1 MEMKQ
6 KVAIVGGGTAA
17 LFLASFLNNEKF
29 DITIYEANKSLGRK
43 FLVAGDGGFNLTHSE
58 PVSEMIKRYAP
69 GEFLQNALTF
79 FTNNDFISWLE
90 SIGINTFVG
99 SSGRVF
105 PTKGIK
111 PIEVLSAIEKKLK
124 SNKVKFEFGHRFT
137 GWSDKNELIFDES
150 DDENKT
156 VLADINVFALGGG
169 SWKVTG
175 ANDAWLKTFSKKG
188 IDVLPFVAANCA
200 FDVSFPEVFVKRNE
214 GKALKNIV
222 ISCDGTSQKGEVV
235 VTEFGLEGNAI
246 YALSP
251 QIQKQLTN
259 GRDAVIE
266 IDLKKQLKEDDVL
279 KKLTNSGLNTT
290 GVLKKILKLST
301 VQIDMLKFMLTKEEF
316 TDHKALAKKIK
327 KFPLTVTATAP
338 IDEAIST
345 TGGIALRSLNS
356 RFELKERSNNYC
368 IGEMVDWNAPTGGYL
383 IQACASMGV
392 YLSKIL
398 NDK

>member
-1 MEMKQ
+1 MKQ

-29 DITIYEANKSLGRK
+29 EITIYEANKSLGRK

-58 PVSEMIKRYAP
+58 PVSEMIKRYTP
-69 GEFLQNALTF
+69 SDFFQNSLTS
-79 FTNNDFISWLE
+79 FTNSDLTAWLD
-90 SIGINTFVG
+90 SIGISTFVG

-105 PTKGIK
+105 PKKGIK
-111 PIEVLSAIEKKLK
+111 PIEVLAAIEALLK
-124 SNKVKFEFGHRFT
+124 NNKVKFEFGHRFT
-137 GWSDKNELIFDES
+137 GWGNKNELIFD
-150 DDENKT
+150 DTNDKNKT
-156 VLADINVFALGGG
+156 IQADINVFALGGG

-175 ANDAWLKTFSKKG
+175 SNDTWLKTFSKKE
-188 IDVLPFVAANCA
+188 INVLPFVAANCA
-200 FDVSFPEVFVKRNE
+200 FDVSFPEVFMKRNK
-214 GKALKNIV
+214 GDALKNII
-222 ISCDGTSQKGEVV
+222 ISCDGVSQKGEVV
-235 VTEFGLEGNAI
+235 VTDFGLEGNAI

-266 IDLKKQLKEDDVL
+266 IDLKKQLSEKEVFN
-279 KKLTNSGLNTT
+279 KLTNSGLNTT
-290 GVLKKILKLST
+290 GVLKKTLKLSV

-316 TDHKALAKKIK
+316 TNYKTLAQKIK
-327 KFPLTVTATAP
+327 NFPLTVTAAAP

-345 TGGIALRSLNS
+345 TGGIALSSLDS
-356 RFELKERSNNYC
+356 KFELKNLPNNYC

-383 IQACASMGV
+383 IQGCASMGV
-392 YLSKIL
+392 HLAKIL